1 MPLSGPINHAHP
13 AASDFFQ
20 NLIVAQV
27 PICVGSV
34 NFTQQVIE
42 RFLGLRAIAVG
53 VNTRREKTVQT
64 KTATNSRCR
73 STLWADARFI
83 LEGEGNRSVGRT
95 HARGKGKNSRSCLKC
110 CKAKIRII
118 ANIFVH
124 RGVNCSR
131 KTAKRTLCGFSIL
144 IRNSEGKVPKKF

>member
-73 STLWADARFI
+73 STLCEDARFI
-83 LEGEGNRSVGRT
+83 LEGGGKRSVGRI
-95 HARGKGKNSRSCLKC
+95 HAMVNGKERESVWNSC
-110 CKAKIRII
+110 
-118 ANIFVH
+118 
-124 RGVNCSR
+124 
-131 KTAKRTLCGFSIL
+131 
-144 IRNSEGKVPKKF
+144 

>member
-1 MPLSGPINHAHP
+1 RQANNAARMQLSGPINHAHP
-13 AASDFFQ
+13 AAADLFQ

-53 VNTRREKTVQT
+53 VNTCREKTVQT
-64 KTATNSRCR
+64 KPATNSRCR

-83 LEGEGNRSVGRT
+83 LEGEGNGSAGRT
-95 HARGKGKNSRSCLKC
+95 HAREQKQ
-110 CKAKIRII
+110 
-118 ANIFVH
+118 
-124 RGVNCSR
+124 
-131 KTAKRTLCGFSIL
+131 
-144 IRNSEGKVPKKF
+144 

>member
-95 HARGKGKNSRSCLKC
+95 HARGKGKNSRSCFKRLQSKNQNYC
-110 CKAKIRII
+110 EH
-118 ANIFVH
+118 F
-124 RGVNCSR
+124 CSSGR
-131 KTAKRTLCGFSIL
+131 
-144 IRNSEGKVPKKF
+144 

>member
-1 MPLSGPINHAHP
+1 MPLSRPINHAHS

-34 NFTQQVIE
+34 NSAEQIIE
-42 RFLGLRAIAVG
+42 CFLGPRAIAVG

-64 KTATNSRCR
+64 KTATNARCR

-95 HARGKGKNSRSCLKC
+95 HARGTG
-110 CKAKIRII
+110 
-118 ANIFVH
+118 
-124 RGVNCSR
+124 
-131 KTAKRTLCGFSIL
+131 
-144 IRNSEGKVPKKF
+144 